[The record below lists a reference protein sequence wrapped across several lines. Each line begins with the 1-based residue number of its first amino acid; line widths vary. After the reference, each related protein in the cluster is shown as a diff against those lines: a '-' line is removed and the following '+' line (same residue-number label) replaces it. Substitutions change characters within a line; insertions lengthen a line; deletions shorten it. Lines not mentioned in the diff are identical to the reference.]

1 MAHELVVIGTSA
13 GGLQALIALLHG
25 LPATFPLPLVFVQ
38 HRSADI
44 KSGVR
49 EVLQSYTDLT
59 VREAEDKDAIA
70 AGCVYLA
77 PADYHLLIEADRTL
91 ALSTEGPVQNARPSI
106 DVLFESAAEVYRENL
121 VGVVLTG
128 ASADGARGVQRIKQC
143 GGWVIVQD
151 PATAESRVMP
161 EAALAVVDADE
172 VVPLD
177 RLAES
182 LRHLAVAMV

>member
-1 MAHELVVIGTSA
+1 MAFELIVIGTSV
-13 GGLQALIALLHG
+13 GGLNALSALLRG
-25 LPATFPLPLVFVQ
+25 LPSTFSLPLVVVQ
-38 HRSADI
+38 HRSADGR
-44 KSGVR
+44 SGVR

-59 VREAEDKDAIA
+59 VVEAEDKDAIV
-70 AGCVYLA
+70 AGRLYLA

-91 ALSTEGPVQNARPSI
+91 ALSTEEAVQNARPSI
-106 DVLFESAAEVYRENL
+106 DVLFESAAEVYRESL

-143 GGWVIVQD
+143 GGWLIVQD

-161 EAALAVVDADE
+161 EAALSVVEADE

-177 RLAES
+177 RLAGS
-182 LRHLAVAMV
+182 LRQLVAMG